1 MKLNKLILK
10 ITRCNYITNVYGIS
24 RSLLALGLLLTLV
37 FNSTDILFQFDEVFI
52 KNVKLNP
59 LFNFNYFYIFRDNLL
74 LSKLIAILILL
85 TVIIGIYPRY
95 TVILHWWLSIS
106 FFSSA
111 LVIDGGDQI
120 SAILT
125 LFLIPFGLTDNR
137 KWHWS
142 KFEKNISDYYKIFL
156 FFNLFTIRVQA
167 SVVYFFAAALKM
179 KEPHWQD
186 GTVLYYWFTH
196 PVFGANDFIYTI
208 TKPLIESPIIAIIT
222 WSVILLEIVLSMALV
237 MKKSYRKYLF
247 VIGVLFHFAI
257 IIIHGLFSFFFSIT
271 ALLVIYLLPID
282 EQINLNIFK
291 KSAYESRK

>member
-1 MKLNKLILK
+1 MNKFISK

-24 RSLLALGLLLTLV
+24 RSLLAMGLLLTLI

-59 LFNFNYFYIFRDNLL
+59 LFNYNYFYIFRENLL

-85 TVIIGIYPRY
+85 TVIIGIWSRY
-95 TVILHWWLSIS
+95 TVVLHWWLSIS

-125 LFLIPFGLTDNR
+125 LLLIPFGLVDNR

-142 KFEKNISDYYKIFL
+142 KPKNEISDYYKIFI
-156 FFNLFTIRVQA
+156 FFVFITIRVQA
-167 SVVYFFAAALKM
+167 SVVYFFSAALKM

-196 PVFGANDFIYTI
+196 PVFGANDFFYAISR
-208 TKPLIESPIIAIIT
+208 PLIESPLIAIAT
-222 WSVILLEIVLSMALV
+222 WSVIILEVILSMALV
-237 MKKSYRKYLF
+237 MKKNYRKHLF
-247 VIGVLFHFAI
+247 VIGVLFHFSI
-257 IIIHGLFSFFFSIT
+257 ILIHGLFSFFFSIT
-271 ALLVIYLLPID
+271 ALLIIYLLPI
-282 EQINLNIFK
+282 EKQINFNKIK
-291 KSAYESRK
+291 KNVYEFRK